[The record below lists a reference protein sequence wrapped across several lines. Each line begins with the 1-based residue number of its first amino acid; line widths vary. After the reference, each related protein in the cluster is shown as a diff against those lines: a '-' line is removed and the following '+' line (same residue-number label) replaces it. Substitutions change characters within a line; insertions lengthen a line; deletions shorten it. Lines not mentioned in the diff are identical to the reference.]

1 MDMLLLRGV
10 EAGEVRVDAG
20 FVGAGWCR
28 CQRMCWNGND
38 SGSDPP
44 PRAWTA
50 AAGHTDSARIMRP
63 RVQGDYTASS
73 RKDPRKSRSQSPAI
87 PVSRAPQF
95 HLSVAD
101 VRVTGR
107 GGAFL
112 SRHRAFVINLHIN
125 HSHITLTPNHP
136 ITPTMPPP
144 PAVLVD
150 TTSDFTTIPTTTTTT
165 TAPPPRTLLLCPPS
179 ISSTPHILESA
190 LSTLSRDSTDVQM
203 LDRLSL
209 NLATLPEKTY
219 DSVIL
224 LPSSSSTPDLNPAM
238 FDRVFASMVPGAKWR
253 SRDNL
258 LGGCE
263 KLVLLMAGFLVE
275 QENGSTV
282 LVKPD
287 IAKSVP
293 LRPRKKG
300 DWSGVTAPPKVVDV
314 PAPVVAVV
322 ASISGVGYVDYG
334 DVADDEELIDEDD
347 LGDDLAM
354 PMQQRMHP

>member
-1 MDMLLLRGV
+1 
-10 EAGEVRVDAG
+10 
-20 FVGAGWCR
+20 
-28 CQRMCWNGND
+28 
-38 SGSDPP
+38 
-44 PRAWTA
+44 
-50 AAGHTDSARIMRP
+50 
-63 RVQGDYTASS
+63 
-73 RKDPRKSRSQSPAI
+73 
-87 PVSRAPQF
+87 
-95 HLSVAD
+95 
-101 VRVTGR
+101 
-107 GGAFL
+107 
-112 SRHRAFVINLHIN
+112 
-125 HSHITLTPNHP
+125 
-136 ITPTMPPP
+136 MPPP

-150 TTSDFTTIPTTTTTT
+150 TTSEFTSTPTPTTTTTT
-165 TAPPPRTLLLCPPS
+165 TAPPLRTLLLCPPS

-219 DSVIL
+219 NSVIL

-293 LRPRKKG
+293 LRPRKRG
-300 DWSGVTAPPKVVDV
+300 DRNGVTAPPKVVDV

-322 ASISGVGYVDYG
+322 ASINGVGYVDYG

-354 PMQQRMHP
+354 PMQQPLECRPKPGKRRRACKDCTCGLREQLEEEDISQRSAADKALAAAKEKAAAGIKLSADDLAEIDFTVEGKASSCGSCYLGDAFRFVFSLSSARFLRKADFRVDVTIDMADDQL